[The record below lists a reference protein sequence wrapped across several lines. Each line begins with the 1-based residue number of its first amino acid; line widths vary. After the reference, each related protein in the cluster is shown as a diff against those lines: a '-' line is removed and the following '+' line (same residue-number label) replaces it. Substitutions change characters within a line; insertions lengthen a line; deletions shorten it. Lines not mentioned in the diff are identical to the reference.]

1 MPTILKTKVT
11 NVPREPFEE
20 LRLPRFNETD
30 YNDDDPRYSINSVQD
45 SSHRTLTMPPGL
57 HEWLYKR
64 NLKGPYPDTTEIKG
78 AIIYC
83 QGAME
88 KNKTKPFASTVVP
101 GIEAILHANDLPCSI
116 PSTIDL
122 PIWMRTYKHDPS
134 NNRANPL
141 ATWLQIIGDLE
152 ADGFGFAAK
161 TVLDSAVVMRKDGR
175 ELLPRHLEALC
186 FFCKNVVEEVLGG
199 DVGHVGLSENPYT
212 REMQK
217 KTFRKLA
224 CRKGFLEFYHSY
236 CLEKAVRDERW
247 RSLPSPYEMR
257 ELEGEATSPADG
269 IEQNR
274 ENPVLMREDSTGRRT
289 SGRITRSSLKARDS
303 AESSSPVAREE
314 GRGTVRKRH
323 CATEEVED

>member
-11 NVPREPFEE
+11 NVPKEPFEE
-20 LRLPRFNETD
+20 LRLPRFNQTD
-30 YNDDDPRYSINSVQD
+30 YNDDDPRYSTNVGQD

-57 HEWLYKR
+57 HEWLYKG
-64 NLKGPYPDTTEIKG
+64 NLKGPYPDTTEIIG

-101 GIEAILHANDLPCSI
+101 GIEATLHAGDLPCSI
-116 PSTIDL
+116 PSLIDL

-134 NNRANPL
+134 INRANPL

-161 TVLDSAVVMRKDGR
+161 IVLDSAVVLRKDGR

-186 FFCKNVVEEVLGG
+186 FFCKYVVEEVLGG
-199 DVGHVGLSENPYT
+199 YVGHVGLSENPYT
-212 REMQK
+212 QEMQK
-217 KTFRKLA
+217 KTFRRLA
-224 CRKGFLEFYHSY
+224 CRKGFLDFYNSY

-247 RSLPSPYEMR
+247 RDLPSPYEMR
-257 ELEGEATSPADG
+257 ELEGEAKSPADG
-269 IEQNR
+269 IEQSR
-274 ENPVLMREDSTGRRT
+274 ENPDGIREDSTGRRT
-289 SGRITRSSLKARDS
+289 SGRVTRSSLKALDG
-303 AESSSPVAREE
+303 AESSSPVAREV
-314 GRGTVRKRH
+314 GRGTARRR
-323 CATEEVED
+323 CCSIEDL